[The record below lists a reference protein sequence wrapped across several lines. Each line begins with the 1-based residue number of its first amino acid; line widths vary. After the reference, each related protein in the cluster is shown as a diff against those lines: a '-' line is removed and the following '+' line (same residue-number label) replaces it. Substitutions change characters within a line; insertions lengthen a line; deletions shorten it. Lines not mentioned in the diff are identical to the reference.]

1 VGSVGLFAAE
11 RRFRA
16 PLGAGDRL
24 ALVGVG
30 ATLSVLAV
38 WSLVGNQALF
48 AGRDAIA
55 RKDWSEARS
64 DGRRARA
71 LLFWS
76 REPEFVLGDAAA
88 GLGDREGALR
98 AYRDAVDKDPND
110 WVAWIRLAQ
119 VASGAERDAAYDR
132 VRELNPLVEGVPV
145 R

>member
-1 VGSVGLFAAE
+1 V
-11 RRFRA
+11 
-16 PLGAGDRL
+16 GAGGRL

-64 DGRRARA
+64 DARRARA

-110 WVAWIRLAQ
+110 WVAWIRLARWHAGPRGTPRTTGS
-119 VASGAERDAAYDR
+119 V
-132 VRELNPLVEGVPV
+132 N
-145 R
+145 